1 MRTMKKMISFL
12 LVMVMI
18 LSMSITTMAAGQYTI
33 TINNSEA
40 GHTYEAYQIFA
51 GKITTVDNDKV
62 LSDITWGSGVTEAGK
77 AAFGNAQDKAETVKT
92 VADAQAFA
100 LEVAEYLQNPV
111 TTNTVTD
118 GKYKITGLE
127 EGYYLVK
134 DADNSLTEKDDSYT
148 AYILRVVESVSVD
161 PKSDTASVEK
171 KVKDINDS
179 TDTEFSAW
187 MDSADYDMG
196 DVVKFK
202 LTATLPNDVSA
213 YDHYKVVFHDTLA
226 AGLTYNNDAVITVG
240 NSVIT
245 DSFTKTYEGTAL
257 TFACNDVKAA
267 GAGNDSEIVVE
278 YTATLNENAVLGSA
292 GNKNTVYLE
301 YSNNQHQSGDTDE
314 TNETGKT
321 ADDTVI
327 VFTYKVEINKVDKD
341 KNPLSGA
348 EFSLEKYDK
357 ENNAWNTVAVVE
369 NEAGTTFTFKGIDDG
384 IYRLE
389 ETTPPAGYN
398 EIDPIY
404 FTVKASHDIE
414 SNNPQLISLS
424 ANQSDEKG
432 TELTTGKI
440 AEFKCETAD
449 GSVTT
454 DIVNQ
459 KGSVLPSTGGMG
471 TKMLYIAGFGLFIG
485 GGVLLVTKKRMRYEK

>member
-1 MRTMKKMISFL
+1 MRKMISFL
-12 LVMVMI
+12 LVAMMT
-18 LSMSITTMAAGQYTI
+18 LSMSLTAMAAGQYTI

-51 GKITTVDNDKV
+51 GKLDVVDNEKV

-77 AAFGNAQDKAETVKT
+77 STLGNAQDKAETIT
-92 VADAQAFA
+92 TAAHAQAFA
-100 LEVAEYLQNPV
+100 LQVADYLQNPA

-118 GKYKITGLE
+118 GKYKIAGLE
-127 EGYYLVK
+127 VGYYLVK
-134 DADNSLTEKDDSYT
+134 DADNSLTDKDDSYT
-148 AYILRVVESVSVD
+148 AYILCVVESVSVD
-161 PKSDTASVEK
+161 PKADAATVEK

-179 TDTEFSAW
+179 TETDYSAW
-187 MDSADYDMG
+187 MDSADYDIG

-202 LTATLPNDVSA
+202 LTADLPNDVAA
-213 YDHYKVVFHDTLA
+213 YDHYKVVFHDTLS

-267 GAGNDSEIVVE
+267 GAGNDSQIIVE
-278 YTATLNENAVLGSA
+278 YTATLNSNAVIGSK
-292 GNKNTVYLE
+292 GNPNAVYLE
-301 YSNNQHQSGDTDE
+301 YSNNQYKSGETDE

-321 ADDTVI
+321 AEDTVI
-327 VFTYKVEINKVDKD
+327 VFTYKVEINKVDED
-341 KNPLSGA
+341 KEPLTGA
-348 EFSLEKYDK
+348 QFHLEKYNK
-357 ENNAWNTVAVVE
+357 TENAWHTVAVVE
-369 NEAGTTFTFKGIDDG
+369 NEAGTTFTFNGIDDG

-389 ETTPPAGYN
+389 ETDSPGGYN
-398 EIDPIY
+398 PIEPIY

-414 SNNPQLISLS
+414 SDNPQLLSLS
-424 ANQSDEKG
+424 AGQTDEAG
-432 TELTTGKI
+432 AEITTGI
-440 AEFKCETAD
+440 VAQLTGRVAD
-449 GSVTT
+449 GVVTT

-471 TKMLYIAGFGLFIG
+471 TTMLYAAGFVLFIG
-485 GGVLLVTKKRMRYEK
+485 AGVLLVTKKRMKHE